1 MENHLLFLPWE
12 PHEQFE
18 KVKRTLKD
26 ELPRSVDAQY
36 AAEEEWRIVPEKM
49 KRLNQSENSA
59 QLWMWRMIEVK
70 SDAIKNN
77 IA

>member
-18 KVKRTLKD
+18 KAKRTLKD

-36 AAEEEWRIVPEKM
+36 AAEEEWRIAPEKM